1 MRPSSVSV
9 LWSEVTIRF
18 QTLVI
23 DGHALFRQAAVQALI
38 ERGHVSVEAESLA
51 DAGLYK
57 TLPIDVVLISMEMMK
72 DNSVATCEWFRQ
84 VWPSVCIVL
93 SIENELES
101 TIALPNVDDFFVKTN
116 DISLLTWRI
125 ERAQKATLQQAL
137 LGLHQERQIRLEQ
150 GIAEQKRQILGL
162 QTRLSRVSEAQD
174 ACMALLSH
182 DIRSPVAVV
191 LGNCQLLEEGI
202 IKPQQYPR
210 TFETM
215 RRQIDR
221 MSQMVERQLERYR
234 QQQMGAHGRCIL
246 GEVLAMLVSSF
257 RTQTALR
264 KQTIILDLQEDIVLE
279 TDVSALR
286 ELLYLCLD
294 TALRNQ
300 PEGSTLPIS
309 LHLWG
314 DHAQLQIVG
323 GADLATLPRYQSL
336 ADLLGGT
343 VSLVGGVLLLNLPR
357 RGTAGQIV
365 LACQDLDYLEQL
377 TETLSPRW
385 QLSTLLEGVESLQS
399 VVLPDVLVMEE
410 HFPQALEVIARLKAH
425 PKLGAIPILYLAATP
440 IAAQAAIQAGATLV
454 HLGLY
459 HPQTLQIQ
467 IQWLQ
472 QKKQIA
478 ERSLLGHPLDVL
490 CGVELPAFLDMQ
502 LAPKIQYHSNQGL
515 PLPIVV
521 IWINCLENIRHSRGW
536 ATGDQLLI
544 WLSALLKAHAHVGEL
559 IGRIADDCFVMIP
572 SQRSIEAVQLLS
584 ETLGVEVQH
593 ARPRLCGARV
603 TVSIRTDIVDAT
615 RSGPVA
621 GLAAR
626 SKGETDG
633 T

>member
-1 MRPSSVSV
+1 M
-9 LWSEVTIRF
+9 TIRF
-18 QTLVI
+18 QTLVV
-23 DGHALFRQAAVQALI
+23 DDNALFRQAAVQALV
-38 ERGHVSVEAESLA
+38 ERGHLSVEAASLNA
-51 DAGLYK
+51 AGEYASME
-57 TLPIDVVLISMEMMK
+57 IDVVLVSMALLKE
-72 DNSVATCEWFRQ
+72 NSVGGCEWFRKA
-84 VWPSVCIVL
+84 WPGISIVVT
-93 SIENELES
+93 IENESQS
-101 TIALPNVDDFFVKTN
+101 TMANIDADDFFVKSN

-125 ERAQKATLQQAL
+125 ERAQNAAMQQSL
-137 LGLHQERQIRLEQ
+137 LRLHQERQIHLEQ
-150 GIAEQKRQILGL
+150 GISEQKRQVLRL
-162 QTRLSRVSEAQD
+162 QARLSRVTEAQD
-174 ACMALLSH
+174 ACIALLSH

-221 MSQMVERQLERYR
+221 MSQMVELQLERYR
-234 QQQMGAHGRCIL
+234 QQQMGVHGRCVL

-257 RTQTALR
+257 RTQTAHR
-264 KQTIILDLQEDIVLE
+264 KQTILLDLQEDIVLE

-286 ELLYLCLD
+286 ELLYLCLEN
-294 TALRNQ
+294 ALRSQ

-314 DHAQLQIVG
+314 EHAQLQIVG
-323 GADLATLPRYQSL
+323 GAETATLSRYQSL

-343 VSLVGGVLLLNLPR
+343 VALVGGVLLLNLPR
-357 RGTAGQIV
+357 RGYAGQV
-365 LACQDLDYLEQL
+365 ALACNDVDYLEQL

-385 QLSTLLEGVESLQS
+385 RVSTILGDVEALKGSI
-399 VVLPDVLVMEE
+399 LPDVLVMEE
-410 HFPQALEVIARLKAH
+410 HFPKALEAVATFKAH
-425 PKLGAIPILYLAATP
+425 PELAAIPILYLAATQ
-440 IAAQAAIQAGATLV
+440 ASAQAATQAGATMV
-454 HLGLY
+454 HIGLY
-459 HPQTLQIQ
+459 QPQSLQIQ

-472 QKKQIA
+472 QKKQRA

-490 CGVELPAFLDMQ
+490 CGVELPAYLDMQ
-502 LAPKIQYHSNQGL
+502 LAPKIQYHCNQGL

-536 ATGDQLLI
+536 AIGDQLLV
-544 WLSALLKAHAHVGEL
+544 WLSTLLKAHAHVGEL
-559 IGRIADDCFVMIP
+559 VGRIADDCFVMIP
-572 SQRSIEAVQLLS
+572 SQRSMEAVQLLS
-584 ETLGVEVQH
+584 ETLVVEVQQ

>member
-1 MRPSSVSV
+1 M
-9 LWSEVTIRF
+9 TIRF
-18 QTLVI
+18 QTLVV
-23 DGHALFRQAAVQALI
+23 DDNALFRQAANQALI
-38 ERGHVSVEAESLA
+38 ERGHLSVDAASLNA
-51 DAGLYK
+51 AGDYGSMG
-57 TLPIDVVLISMEMMK
+57 IDVVLVSITLIK
-72 DNSVATCEWFRQ
+72 DDIVASYEWLRKT
-84 VWPSVCIVL
+84 WPGVSIVIT
-93 SIENELES
+93 IENESQSALA
-101 TIALPNVDDFFVKTN
+101 IANADDFFVKTS

-125 ERAQKATLQQAL
+125 ERAQQAAMQQSL
-137 LGLHQERQIRLEQ
+137 LRLHQERQIHLEQ
-150 GIAEQKRQILGL
+150 GISEQKRQLLRL
-162 QTRLSRVSEAQD
+162 QTRLSRVTEAQD
-174 ACMALLSH
+174 ACIALLSH

-202 IKPQQYPR
+202 IKPQQYSR

-234 QQQMGAHGRCIL
+234 QQQMGVHGRCVL
-246 GEVLAMLVSSF
+246 SEVLAMLVSSF
-257 RTQTALR
+257 RTQTAQR

-286 ELLYLCLD
+286 ELLYLCIE
-294 TALRNQ
+294 TALRSH

-314 DHAQLQIVG
+314 DQAQLQIVG
-323 GADLATLPRYQSL
+323 GAEMATLPHYQSL

-343 VSLVGGVLLLNLPR
+343 VSLVGGILLLNLPR
-357 RGTAGQIV
+357 RGHAGEIA
-365 LACQDLDYLEQL
+365 LACTDLDYLEQL
-377 TETLSPRW
+377 TDTLSPRW
-385 QLSTLLEGVESLQS
+385 RVSTVLGDVEALKGSI
-399 VVLPDVLVMEE
+399 LPDVLVIDE
-410 HFPQALEVIARLKAH
+410 HFPNALEAVATLKAH
-425 PKLGAIPILYLAATP
+425 PELGAIPILYLATSLA
-440 IAAQAAIQAGATLV
+440 AAQVATQAGASMV
-454 HLGLY
+454 HMGLY
-459 HPQTLQIQ
+459 QPHALQIQ

-472 QKKQIA
+472 QKKQMS

-490 CGVELPAFLDMQ
+490 CGVELPAYLDMQ

-521 IWINCLENIRHSRGW
+521 IWINGLENIRHSRGW
-536 ATGDQLLI
+536 AIGDQLLI
-544 WLSALLKAHAHVGEL
+544 WLSALLKVHAHVGDL
-559 IGRIADDCFVMIP
+559 IGRIADDCFLMIP
-572 SQRSIEAVQLLS
+572 SQKSMEAVQLLS
-584 ETLGVEVQH
+584 ETLVVEVQQ
-593 ARPRLCGARV
+593 ARPRLCGMRV